1 LLLAAAG
8 WLLYRMRVRRMAV
21 EFRAVLSERN
31 RIAREIHDNLA
42 QDILGISVQLELV
55 ARLMPAAAEAAKGHL
70 DRARILVRNS
80 MTEARRYVWDL
91 RSQELQKKDL
101 PAALRDTTRRLTAES
116 NVEAV
121 VEVAGPLR
129 PLPIEVETNLLRIGQ
144 EAINNA
150 VKHAEANRID
160 VSLNFD
166 TRSVRLS
173 IRDDGRGFETD
184 RQVADGHF
192 GLIGMRERAA
202 QIGGVLTIHSALE
215 RGTQIA
221 IDVPLND

>member
-1 LLLAAAG
+1 
-8 WLLYRMRVRRMAV
+8 M
-21 EFRAVLSERN
+21 
-31 RIAREIHDNLA
+31 
-42 QDILGISVQLELV
+42 
-55 ARLMPAAAEAAKGHL
+55 
-70 DRARILVRNS
+70 
-80 MTEARRYVWDL
+80 
-91 RSQELQKKDL
+91 
-101 PAALRDTTRRLTAES
+101 
-116 NVEAV
+116 
-121 VEVAGPLR
+121 AGPLR

-160 VSLNFD
+160 VALNFD

-173 IRDDGRGFETD
+173 IRDDGRGFDAD

-202 QIGGVLTIHSALE
+202 QIGGVLTIQSALE

-221 IDVPLND
+221 IDVPFE

>member
-1 LLLAAAG
+1 
-8 WLLYRMRVRRMAV
+8 
-21 EFRAVLSERN
+21 
-31 RIAREIHDNLA
+31 
-42 QDILGISVQLELV
+42 
-55 ARLMPAAAEAAKGHL
+55 
-70 DRARILVRNS
+70 

-166 TRSVRLS
+166 TRIVRLS